1 MAKKEKPKAAADP
14 EHVENTE
21 FGGQMMNIILDIPDS
36 TFHMDVVA
44 KMIDDDES
52 TKIVTARLGLADI
65 RRMRQDFLD
74 NVEGGDDYNAV
85 YTLSEQERKRLEN
98 K

>member
-1 MAKKEKPKAAADP
+1 MAKKEKKAAVDP
-14 EHVENTE
+14 ERVENTE

-36 TFHMDVVA
+36 TFHLDVVA

-74 NVEGGDDYNAV
+74 NVAGGDDYNAV
-85 YTLSEQERKRLEN
+85 YTLSEQGRKRLEN

>member
-1 MAKKEKPKAAADP
+1 MAKKEKKAAADP
-14 EHVENTE
+14 ERVENTD
-21 FGGQMMNIILDIPDS
+21 FNGQTMNIILDIPDS
-36 TFHMDVVA
+36 TFHLDITA
-44 KMIDDDES
+44 KLIDDDEN

-74 NVEGGDDYNAV
+74 NVEGGDDFNAV
-85 YTLSEQERKRLEN
+85 YVAGDQLKKAMEN